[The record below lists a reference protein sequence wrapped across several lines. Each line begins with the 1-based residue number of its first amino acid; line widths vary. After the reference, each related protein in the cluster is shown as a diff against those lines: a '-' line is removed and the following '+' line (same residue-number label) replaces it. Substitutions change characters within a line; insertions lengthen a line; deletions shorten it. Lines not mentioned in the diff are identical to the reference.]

1 MSNERNADDVHLL
14 VKAAK
19 RAGRAL
25 ARASAAERSA
35 LLDAMATR
43 LGEPSARA
51 ALAAANAIDVAEGQ
65 AARQRGELSAALV
78 ARLALGDA
86 KLDGVI
92 DGLRQLAS
100 ARDLLQRVDVRR
112 ELDDGLILQR
122 VSCPL
127 GVLGVVF
134 EARPDAV
141 PQIAGLA
148 LRTGNA
154 VVLKG
159 GAEAQRTNV
168 AMVGLLR
175 EVLEARGFD
184 AGAIVLLEGRAQVAS
199 LLQQSR
205 DVDLIVARG
214 STAFIH
220 YVQANST
227 IPVLG
232 HAEGLCH
239 LFLHASAE
247 PDMAARITEDAKCT
261 YPAACNSLETLL
273 WEPGAEAALT
283 ATIAA
288 LRSRDVQLRGCPATR
303 ALFPELTAATEED
316 WATEY
321 GDLILAI
328 RRVDDLE
335 AALEHIET
343 YGSKHTEGIVAQDT
357 TAAEHFLASVDAA
370 DVFHNVSLRFA
381 DGYRY
386 GLGAE
391 VGVSTS
397 KLHARGPVGVDGLVT
412 YRWLLRGQ
420 GHRTAD
426 YGPGKRTFRHR
437 DLDEKA

>member
-1 MSNERNADDVHLL
+1 MSHEAHDDVHLL

-19 RAGRAL
+19 RAGRGL
-25 ARASAAERSA
+25 ARASAADRSA
-35 LLDAMATR
+35 LLEAIATR

-51 ALAAANAIDVAEGQ
+51 ALAEANALDLAEGQ

-92 DGLRQLAS
+92 DGLRQLAA
-100 ARDLLQRVDVRR
+100 ARDLLNRVDLHR
-112 ELDDGLILQR
+112 ELDEGLVLQR

-168 AMVGLLR
+168 AMVSLLR
-175 EVLEARGFD
+175 EVLAARGFD
-184 AGAIVLLEGRAQVAS
+184 PAAIVLLEGRAQVAS
-199 LLQQSR
+199 LLQQDR

-220 YVQANST
+220 YVQAHSK

-239 LFLHASAE
+239 LFLHASAD
-247 PDMAARITEDAKCT
+247 PAMAARVTEDAKCT

-273 WEPGAEAALT
+273 WEPGAETALGAA
-283 ATIAA
+283 IEA
-288 LRSRDVQLRGCPATR
+288 LQARDVQLRGCPATCAR
-303 ALFPELTAATEED
+303 FPELTPATDED
-316 WATEY
+316 WSTEY
-321 GDLILAI
+321 GDLILSI
-328 RRVDDLE
+328 RQVEGLD

-343 YGSKHTEGIVAQDT
+343 YGSKHTEGIVAEDVA
-357 TAAEHFLASVDAA
+357 AAEHFLASVDAA
-370 DVFHNVSLRFA
+370 DVFHNASLRFA

-391 VGVSTS
+391 VGISTS
-397 KLHARGPVGVDGLVT
+397 KLHARGPVGVEGLVT

-426 YGPGKRTFRHR
+426 YGPGKRSFRHR
-437 DLDEKA
+437 DIE